1 MAGDGA
7 PTPTRLGA
15 LSPPPSTRLSN
26 NSVGPRYFTYDDG
39 AATTTRNHSSK
50 KPALGVAGGGNMSP
64 SALSPRRSAAMGTTS
79 PSSPG
84 STRSAVSMGNGSG
97 THRENGI
104 SPSMM
109 KQRVASASGGGSPA
123 GRPSGD
129 SNSRPPAS
137 PRSPVVS
144 PSRRKASAI
153 GASLART
160 AAGGEEGRAA
170 MMAERRSP
178 GEGSRAG
185 GESRRSDSRAEES
198 RLTSGN
204 DSGRT
209 GGGIGSTRNGE
220 KVAGVGSPRERLV
233 SRELKERRE
242 RRDADARRR
251 MSREVVEDVNDA
263 KEVARE
269 VDRVK
274 SVNETRGEV
283 PRLTRVVRQTNTT
296 AKEGEATEIGMDS
309 GKSRELISSRRIST
323 PRTAPDD
330 KPRRDIAAASPLR
343 EKPEAIAPSVRDDS
357 SAEVIQGKSNSKIGM
372 KVQGEATP
380 AHETNDKRRQD
391 GGSGNS
397 DRDGNDD
404 GDSEVV
410 SESEK
415 NDAHTPL
422 PDTTLSPRSKGES
435 PRISMQKRMFANLR
449 PPDSSLENLLT
460 VLTDENTSHL
470 RRVNACGAIKTLTL
484 NKKNVIQLA
493 RTRGVISSITS
504 VLCRVDASEEERT
517 RCINALMHLC
527 VPEENWRLVYLFP
540 QTAEALARNM
550 ADRYP
555 QIRYAACLA
564 LSFLAKKNRKEVV
577 KNTILM
583 HSIAR
588 VLEVDKNGA
597 LERTNPQDRKVFIG
611 SRLCALKMLLHLSK
625 NKDIS
630 TKLARADCITTA
642 LARIASTME
651 LAANILCVAIIT
663 NLTRHPDNASH
674 LVFHAPDLLTI
685 LVAGTS
691 DNSDQEICKCSLY
704 ALQNLSCTGSIR
716 QELANAPDLLASITK
731 NAFKTQFPE
740 QQLSALHTLKNLSDD
755 PFNLVTMTNT
765 PGCTATLLALANDS
779 KNGMAQFLACDTL
792 ATLSHWLLTLS
803 AAKRCKEK
811 SSLVAGIGGANGNN
825 KGGGSDSDSGR
836 RTFQTATWEMW
847 C

>member
-7 PTPTRLGA
+7 PTPPRLGA
-15 LSPPPSTRLSN
+15 LSPPPSTRLSSN
-26 NSVGPRYFTYDDG
+26 GVSPRYFTYDDG

-170 MMAERRSP
+170 RMAERRSP

-269 VDRVK
+269 VDRVE
-274 SVNETRGEV
+274 SVNETR
-283 PRLTRVVRQTNTT
+283 
-296 AKEGEATEIGMDS
+296 
-309 GKSRELISSRRIST
+309 
-323 PRTAPDD
+323 
-330 KPRRDIAAASPLR
+330 
-343 EKPEAIAPSVRDDS
+343 
-357 SAEVIQGKSNSKIGM
+357 
-372 KVQGEATP
+372 
-380 AHETNDKRRQD
+380 
-391 GGSGNS
+391 
-397 DRDGNDD
+397 GNDD

>member
-7 PTPTRLGA
+7 PTPTRLGG
-15 LSPPPSTRLSN
+15 LSPPSSSRLGS
-26 NSVGPRYFTYDDG
+26 NSVSPRYFTYDDG
-39 AATTTRNHSSK
+39 PSATTRNHSSI
-50 KPALGVAGGGNMSP
+50 KPGLGGNMSP
-64 SALSPRRSAAMGTTS
+64 SALSPRRSVAMGTTS
-79 PSSPG
+79 PSSQG
-84 STRSAVSMGNGSG
+84 SARSALSMGIGSG
-97 THRENGI
+97 TYRENVI
-104 SPSMM
+104 SPSLM
-109 KQRVASASGGGSPA
+109 KQRVSSSSGGGSPA
-123 GRPSGD
+123 GRPTGE
-129 SNSRPPAS
+129 SNPRPPAS

-153 GASLART
+153 GASLARM
-160 AAGGEEGRAA
+160 AVGGEEGRAA
-170 MMAERRSP
+170 MTAERRSP
-178 GEGSRAG
+178 MEGSRAG
-185 GESRRSDSRAEES
+185 GESRGSDGRAEAS
-198 RLTSGN
+198 DG
-204 DSGRT
+204 GRT
-209 GGGIGSTRNGE
+209 GGGTAGGSTRNGE
-220 KVAGVGSPRERLV
+220 RVDGVGTPRERLV

-242 RRDADARRR
+242 RRDTEARRR
-251 MSREVVEDVNDA
+251 ISGEVVKDVNDA
-263 KEVARE
+263 KEVAGE
-269 VDRVK
+269 VARGK
-274 SVNETRGEV
+274 SVSETRGEV
-283 PRLTRVVRQTNTT
+283 PRFTRLVRQTTRT
-296 AKEGEATEIGMDS
+296 VKEGEAFEIGVDS
-309 GKSRELISSRRIST
+309 RKSRDMTSSRRIST
-323 PRTAPDD
+323 PRMAPDD
-330 KPRRDIAAASPLR
+330 KPRRDIAAASPR
-343 EKPEAIAPSVRDDS
+343 RDKPEVKAPIVCGDS
-357 SAEVIQGKSNSKIGM
+357 SAEVIQGKGSSKSG
-372 KVQGEATP
+372 KKTQGESTSTKDP
-380 AHETNDKRRQD
+380 SKETIDKKRQE
-391 GGSGNS
+391 
-397 DRDGNDD
+397 
-404 GDSEVV
+404 GDSSHIDRVDIDDSDSELV

-493 RTRGVISSITS
+493 RTRGVISGITS

-577 KNTILM
+577 KNIILM

-674 LVFHAPDLLTI
+674 LVFHVPDLLTI

-811 SSLVAGIGGANGNN
+811 STLVAGIGGANGNN
-825 KGGGSDSDSGR
+825 KGGGNDSDSGR

>member
-15 LSPPPSTRLSN
+15 LSPPSSTRLSN

-84 STRSAVSMGNGSG
+84 STRSAVSMGKGSG

-170 MMAERRSP
+170 RMAERRSP

-269 VDRVK
+269 VDRVE
-274 SVNETRGEV
+274 SVNETR
-283 PRLTRVVRQTNTT
+283 
-296 AKEGEATEIGMDS
+296 
-309 GKSRELISSRRIST
+309 
-323 PRTAPDD
+323 
-330 KPRRDIAAASPLR
+330 
-343 EKPEAIAPSVRDDS
+343 
-357 SAEVIQGKSNSKIGM
+357 
-372 KVQGEATP
+372 
-380 AHETNDKRRQD
+380 
-391 GGSGNS
+391 
-397 DRDGNDD
+397 GNDD

>member
-15 LSPPPSTRLSN
+15 LSPPSSTRLSN

-170 MMAERRSP
+170 RMAERRSP

-269 VDRVK
+269 VDRVE
-274 SVNETRGEV
+274 SVNETR
-283 PRLTRVVRQTNTT
+283 
-296 AKEGEATEIGMDS
+296 
-309 GKSRELISSRRIST
+309 
-323 PRTAPDD
+323 
-330 KPRRDIAAASPLR
+330 
-343 EKPEAIAPSVRDDS
+343 
-357 SAEVIQGKSNSKIGM
+357 
-372 KVQGEATP
+372 
-380 AHETNDKRRQD
+380 
-391 GGSGNS
+391 
-397 DRDGNDD
+397 GNDD